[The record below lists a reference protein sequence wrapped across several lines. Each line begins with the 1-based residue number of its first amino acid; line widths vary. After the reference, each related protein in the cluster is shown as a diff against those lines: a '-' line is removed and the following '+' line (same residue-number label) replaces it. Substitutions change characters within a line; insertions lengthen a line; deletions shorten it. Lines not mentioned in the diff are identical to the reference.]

1 MTRDYSALTWLDGC
15 AILAV
20 PSAKAHIPMRH
31 FAALVLLAA
40 SCAAAIAAPVRPPE
54 AEAMLQRISADSLRG
69 HLSFLASDLLEG
81 RGTPSKGQD
90 IAAEYIAAQFRRAGL
105 QPMGDDGY
113 FQTASYMYAERDLRH
128 FILKVEAGGKQVTV
142 PAAQVSF
149 SYKHGHRVDGAV
161 PVRME
166 VAAAVAAP
174 AEVAGKV
181 LVVPVPAGTHPF
193 MLVGQ
198 LYKANVAPAA
208 ILLLD
213 ANRAPGLDS
222 GAGWLVDAANPPK
235 AGAVQRPPVIV
246 VHAPE
251 AIAAFN
257 AGAAKVDLVIPG
269 ATERP
274 IKLRNVVAKL
284 TGSDP
289 ALKETY
295 VILSAHYDHVGMQG
309 GEVFNGA
316 NDDASGTVAM
326 IDIAHAMATLPV
338 KPKRSILFIA
348 LYGEELGMVGSK
360 YYGAHPVVPINKT
373 VAMINLE
380 QVGRTDDTEGP
391 QINRASL
398 TGFDYSSVG
407 TSLQAAGKELGIAVV
422 KHPKA
427 SDDYFS
433 RSDNQSL
440 ADQGVPAH
448 TLSVAYSFPDY
459 HGKDDHWDKIDYA
472 NMANISKMVALA
484 TYRMAQD
491 PKAPAWD
498 PAVEKAKKYFNA
510 FQQRQ
515 GVK

>member
-1 MTRDYSALTWLDGC
+1 
-15 AILAV
+15 
-20 PSAKAHIPMRH
+20 MRH
-31 FAALVLLAA
+31 FAAFALLAA
-40 SCAAAIAAPVRPPE
+40 SCAAYAAPVRPTE
-54 AEAMLQRISADSLRG
+54 AEAMLQKISADSLRG

-81 RGTPSKGQD
+81 RGTPSRGQD
-90 IAAEYIAAQFRRAGL
+90 MAAEYIAAQFRRAGL

-128 FILKVEAGGKQVTV
+128 FILKVDAGGKQLSV

-149 SYKHGHRVDGAV
+149 SYKHGHRVDAAV

-166 VAAAVAAP
+166 LAAAIAAP
-174 AEVAGKV
+174 AEAAGKV

-193 MLVGQ
+193 SIVGQ

-222 GAGWLVDAANPPK
+222 GAGWLIDPANPPK
-235 AGAVQRPPVIV
+235 AGMPQRPPVIV
-246 VHAPE
+246 VHSPE

-274 IKLRNVVAKL
+274 IKLRNIVAKL
-284 TGSDP
+284 AGSDP
-289 ALKETY
+289 VLKETF

-309 GEVFNGA
+309 GEVYNGA
-316 NDDASGTVAM
+316 NDDASGTVAV
-326 IDIAHAMATLPV
+326 IDIAHAMAALPV

-380 QVGRTDDTEGP
+380 QIGRTDDTEGP
-391 QINRASL
+391 QINKASL
-398 TGFDYSSVG
+398 TGFDYSTVG
-407 TSLQAAGKELGIAVV
+407 TSLRAAGKEVGVALV
-422 KHPKA
+422 KHPVA
-427 SDDYFS
+427 SDAYFN

-448 TLSVAYSFPDY
+448 TLSVAYEFPDY

-472 NMANISKMVALA
+472 NMASITRMVALA

-491 PKAPAWD
+491 PKAPTWNT
-498 PAVEKAKKYFNA
+498 AVEKAKKYVEAAQKLNA
-510 FQQRQ
+510 T
-515 GVK
+515 K